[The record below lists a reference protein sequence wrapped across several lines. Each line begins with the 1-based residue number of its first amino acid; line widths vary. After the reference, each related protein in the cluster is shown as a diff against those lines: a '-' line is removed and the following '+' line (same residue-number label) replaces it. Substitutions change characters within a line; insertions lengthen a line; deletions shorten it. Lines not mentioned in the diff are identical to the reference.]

1 MALGQTLGMSLA
13 VGEPLNLCY
22 GKDRLKSFDTN
33 LTLQTFLLYVSGQ
46 RIVLEGHWIFGP
58 EVFKIRF
65 ILYWTTALEARVA
78 VEIQLKMPK
87 AT

>member
-46 RIVLEGHWIFGP
+46 RIALEGH
-58 EVFKIRF
+58 
-65 ILYWTTALEARVA
+65 
-78 VEIQLKMPK
+78 
-87 AT
+87 